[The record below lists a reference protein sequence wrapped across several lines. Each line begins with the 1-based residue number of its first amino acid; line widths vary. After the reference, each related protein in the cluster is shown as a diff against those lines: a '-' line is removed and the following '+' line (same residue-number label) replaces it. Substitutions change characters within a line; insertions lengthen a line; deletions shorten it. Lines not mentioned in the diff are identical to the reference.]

1 MSTNAAQLVQAA
13 RARIR
18 EIAAPELPAWRGQG
32 AVLVDVREPAEYA
45 TGHIEGAIN
54 IPRGVLEFEIQAS
67 AELENVTDPALAA
80 RDRPRVLYCR
90 RGGRA
95 ALAADSLGQMG
106 FTRVVSLAGG
116 IGAWR
121 EGGGAVVMR

>member
-1 MSTNAAQLVQAA
+1 MPLSAAELVQAA
-13 RARIR
+13 RTRIR
-18 EIAAPELPAWRGQG
+18 EIGAAELPAWRDQG
-32 AVLVDVREPAEYA
+32 SVLVDVREPAEYA

-54 IPRGVLEFEIQAS
+54 IPRGVLEFEIRAS
-67 AELENVTDPALAA
+67 AELDNVTDPALAV
-80 RDRPRVLYCR
+80 RDRPLVLYCR
-90 RGGRA
+90 SGGRA
-95 ALAADSLGQMG
+95 ALAAESLGRMG

>member
-1 MSTNAAQLVQAA
+1 MSPSAAEMVQAA

-18 EIAAPELPAWRGQG
+18 EITAPELQAWRGQG
-32 AVLVDVREPAEYA
+32 AVVVDVREPAEYA

-67 AELENVTDPALAA
+67 AELGNVTDPALAA
-80 RDRPRVLYCR
+80 RDRPLVLYCR
-90 RGGRA
+90 SGGRA

-106 FTRVVSLAGG
+106 FSRVASLAGG

-121 EGGGAVVMR
+121 EGGGAVVVR

>member
-1 MSTNAAQLVQAA
+1 MSLTAADMVQAA

-18 EIAAPELPAWRGQG
+18 EIAAAELPAWREQG
-32 AVLVDVREPAEYA
+32 SVLVDVREPAEFA

-67 AELENVTDPALAA
+67 AELDNLTDPALAA
-80 RDRPRVLYCR
+80 RDRPLVLYCR
-90 RGGRA
+90 SGGRT
-95 ALAADSLGQMG
+95 ALAAESLGRMG
-106 FTRVVSLAGG
+106 FTRVASLAGG

-121 EGGGAVVMR
+121 DGGGAVVMR